1 MRKSIIRRSSTTPDI
16 PTAST
21 ADIAFLLI
29 LFFMVTTVFRATTL
43 HLKISL
49 PQAQST
55 QRILIRRN
63 VSYIWVDQESKI
75 YIDDHVVSGDM
86 IGAIMFPKVQAKL
99 EEGERLTTILSVDG
113 SVNYGTVDIILD
125 QLKEA
130 KAYQITFATEFG
142 RS

>member
-1 MRKSIIRRSSTTPDI
+1 MRKSIIRRRSAMREI

-43 HLKISL
+43 RLNITL
-49 PQAQST
+49 PQAKST
-55 QRILIRRN
+55 QRILMRRN
-63 VSYIWVDQESKI
+63 VSYVWVDINSKI
-75 YIDDHVVSGDM
+75 YIDDNVVPVELVAAKM
-86 IGAIMFPKVQAKL
+86 APKIWENPEL
-99 EEGERLTTILSVDG
+99 ITIINVDQSVA
-113 SVNYGTVDIILD
+113 YGVVDVILD

-130 KAYQITFATEFG
+130 KAFRITFAADFR

>member
-1 MRKSIIRRSSTTPDI
+1 MMRKSIIRRATKTTEI

-43 HLKISL
+43 HLKLKL
-49 PQAQST
+49 PEARST
-55 QRILIRRN
+55 ERILMRRN
-63 VSYIWVDQESKI
+63 VAYVWVDTNSKI
-75 YIDDHVVSGDM
+75 YVDDNIVSGDLIAAKM
-86 IGAIMFPKVQAKL
+86 APKIWENPDL
-99 EEGERLTTILSVDG
+99 ITILNVDE
-113 SVNYGTVDIILD
+113 SVNYGVVDIILD

-130 KAYQITFATEFG
+130 KAFRITFATER

>member
-1 MRKSIIRRSSTTPDI
+1 MRKSIIRRRSRGTEI

-43 HLKISL
+43 RLNITL
-49 PQAQST
+49 PQAKST
-55 QRILIRRN
+55 ERILMRRN
-63 VSYIWVDQESKI
+63 VSYVWVDINSKV
-75 YIDDHVVSGDM
+75 YVDDNIVPKELVAAKMAPKIWDNPEL
-86 IGAIMFPKVQAKL
+86 IAILNVDQ
-99 EEGERLTTILSVDG
+99 SVA
-113 SVNYGTVDIILD
+113 YGIVDVILD

-130 KAYQITFATEFG
+130 KAFRITFAAEFR